1 MKQKFFIDSHK
12 GITFLAI
19 LIMMSIYHQWGN
31 TTAWVYLAMHGTYG
45 LLWVTKGRIFPD
57 RQWEQKCSLWYG
69 LYIWAGASLYWITP
83 WLITSRGIDVEPW
96 FISMT
101 LVLYTFG
108 IFLHYTSD
116 MQKFIELKYN
126 PGNLI
131 TDGLM
136 QYSRNIN
143 YFGEFLIYGSFAL
156 LAMSWIPLA
165 VIAVYFILE
174 WGPNIKRKE
183 KSLSRYPNFEEYKK
197 KTKLFI
203 PFIF

>member
-1 MKQKFFIDSHK
+1 MKQKFYIDSHK

-19 LIMMSIYHQWGN
+19 LIMMYGYHQWGN
-31 TTAWVYLAMHGTYG
+31 TTAWVYLAIHGTYG
-45 LLWVTKGRIFPD
+45 LLWVTKSHIFPD
-57 RQWEQKCSLWYG
+57 RQWEKECSLWYG
-69 LYIWAGASLYWITP
+69 LYIWAGLSLYWIAP
-83 WLITSRGIDVEPW
+83 WLITSRGINVEPW
-96 FISMT
+96 FLALI
-101 LVLYTFG
+101 LVFYTFG

-116 MQKFIELKYN
+116 MQKYIELKYN

-136 QYSRNIN
+136 KYSRNIN

-156 LAMSWIPLA
+156 LAMSWIPFA
-165 VIAVYFILE
+165 IIGVYFIVV

-183 KSLSRYPNFEEYKK
+183 KSLSRYLGFEEYKK

-203 PFIF
+203 PFIL